1 MSSQSLIV
9 STETEALLSRSSTM
23 KSKSGM
29 QAILG
34 ESEVGREVDGELERD
49 AESSADREAQKH
61 EESKLRRKVDLRLC
75 SIAGILC
82 SLNLLDSGIISSAS
96 VTTSVSS
103 LTGKDCVLKLYRMLK
118 DLSLEGNR
126 YVRAPCDRQ
135 W

>member
-1 MSSQSLIV
+1 M
-9 STETEALLSRSSTM
+9 SRSSRM
-23 KSKSGM
+23 NSKSGM

-34 ESEVGREVDGELERD
+34 ESEVWREVEGDLERD
-49 AESSADREAQKH
+49 AESSAEREAQKH

-103 LTGKDCVLKLYRMLK
+103 PTGEESVLKLYSMLK

-126 YVRAPCDRQ
+126 YVRAPCNGQ

>member
-1 MSSQSLIV
+1 M
-9 STETEALLSRSSTM
+9 
-23 KSKSGM
+23 
-29 QAILG
+29 G
-34 ESEVGREVDGELERD
+34 EPELERE
-49 AESSADREAQKH
+49 AERETESLADREAQKH

-96 VTTSVSS
+96 VTTLVSATTLRGS
-103 LTGKDCVLKLYRMLK
+103 GLMLYSMLK

-126 YVRAPCDRQ
+126 YVSSPFDCQ